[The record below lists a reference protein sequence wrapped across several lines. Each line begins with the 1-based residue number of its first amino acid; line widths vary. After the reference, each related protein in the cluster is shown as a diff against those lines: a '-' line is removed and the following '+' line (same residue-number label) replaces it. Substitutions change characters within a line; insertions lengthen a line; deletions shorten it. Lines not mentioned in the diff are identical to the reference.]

1 MSNKDIILEKGQKAA
16 KIATIATILLA
27 LIKGVV
33 GFLSGSLLL
42 IADAIHSAIDV
53 IVIFSSWFGLK
64 ISQKKYSEKF
74 PFGYYKAENFATL
87 IASLFIFYAAYGIFT
102 ESYKKL
108 FETASSL
115 ELPLI
120 ALAVPLVSSFVSYLI
135 AVYED
140 KVGKEIKSQSLI
152 ANAQESKTD
161 VLSSLVIFGGILL
174 SYFNIGYVESIIGM
188 GLSLMIIKIGYQ
200 NAKIAIY
207 SLMDASLDEE
217 LEKKIKKT
225 ISKIKNVKEVSTL
238 KLRQSGLFV
247 FGESSIKL
255 LGNINVNRAHDTSD
269 LIEKEVKKRFSE
281 IESLTIHIEP
291 FEPTTL
297 KILIPIVDNRGLNS
311 KIIDHFGRAKYLL
324 FVSLKNKKI
333 ISSYVKKNTYTEKE
347 IQAGLSTAKNILNE
361 KVNILLTQK
370 IGEISFHTLRD
381 SFVDIYLVKTINIEQ
396 AIDDFIENKLEKL
409 DKSTHLSDK

>member
-1 MSNKDIILEKGQKAA
+1 MSNKEDILKKGQKTA

-27 LIKGVV
+27 LIKGIV

-53 IVIFSSWFGLK
+53 IAIFSSWFGLK

-87 IASLFIFYAAYGIFT
+87 IASLFIFYAAYEIFT

-108 FETASSL
+108 FETSLPL

-120 ALAVPLVSSFVSYLI
+120 ALAVPLVSSFVSYFI
-135 AVYED
+135 AIYED

-174 SYFNIGYVESIIGM
+174 SYFNIRYIESIIGM

-200 NAKIAIY
+200 NAKIAVY
-207 SLMDASLDEE
+207 SLMDANLDEE
-217 LEKKIKKT
+217 LEKKVKKT
-225 ISKIKNVKEVSTL
+225 ILKIKNVKEVSAL

-255 LGNINVNRAHDTSD
+255 LGNINVSRAHDTSD
-269 LIEKEVKKRFSE
+269 LIEKEVKKRFPE
-281 IESLTIHIEP
+281 IESLAIHIEP
-291 FEPTTL
+291 YEPDTL
-297 KILIPIVDNRGLNS
+297 KILIPITDDRGLDS
-311 KIIDHFGRAKYLL
+311 EIIDHFGRAKYLL

-333 ISSYVKKNTYTEKE
+333 TSSYVKKNTYTEKE

-361 KVNILLTQK
+361 KVNILLTKK

-381 SFVDIYLVKTINIEQ
+381 SFVDIYLVKTNNINQ
-396 AIDDFIENKLEKL
+396 AINDFIENKLKKL
-409 DKSTHLSDK
+409 DKSTHISDK